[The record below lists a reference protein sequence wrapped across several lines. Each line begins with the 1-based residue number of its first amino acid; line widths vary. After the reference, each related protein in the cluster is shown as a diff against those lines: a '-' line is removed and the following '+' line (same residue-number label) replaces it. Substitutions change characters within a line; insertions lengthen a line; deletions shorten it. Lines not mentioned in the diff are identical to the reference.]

1 MGKRIYVGNLSF
13 DTTDAAL
20 EQLFAQYGA
29 VESAQ
34 VLMDR
39 DTGRSKGFGF
49 VAMKSATRRRRRPSP
64 ASAARSSAAG
74 R

>member
-1 MGKRIYVGNLSF
+1 MGKGIYVGNLSF

-39 DTGRSKGFGF
+39 DTGRSKSLFQRGQATAFLGF
-49 VAMKSATRRRRRPSP
+49 RL
-64 ASAARSSAAG
+64 
-74 R
+74 